1 VLSDSNKPLSYG
13 NLTVH
18 RKPKSA
24 YNSAMLALLRSIFV
38 VATLAVVLIQG
49 TATPAAQATTS
60 GTGISAKPNWAPPT
74 DAAPRLPNGKPDFSG
89 VWDHQ
94 YVPDMT
100 ATNRNPALQ
109 KGPKEL
115 PFTSAG
121 VENMKNYDPVRDGD
135 YTGMCMPY
143 GLMRS
148 MTASTCCFVIG
159 ESTCYLMGRGSGPAL
174 HRWMKRQERRQ
185 QVYERVS
192 SALHSRG
199 GLILMTV
206 RYIPGARMVATL
218 TAGATRYSF
227 KKFIV
232 FTFFGVTIAYTYVA
246 LLGYLGGDA
255 FAHDQLKGLAFSLG
269 LAATVGLVVETTR
282 RIVVKRRAVK
292 ITSA

>member
-1 VLSDSNKPLSYG
+1 MEVARHLLGIAMASHWLLLILFIAAAVDAVFPVVPSEG
-13 NLTVH
+13 MVITAGMAAAAGHQNLLLVI
-18 RKPKSA
+18 A
-24 YNSAMLALLRSIFV
+24 VAMVGS
-38 VATLAVVLIQG
+38 
-49 TATPAAQATTS
+49 
-60 GTGISAKPNWAPPT
+60 
-74 DAAPRLPNGKPDFSG
+74 
-89 VWDHQ
+89 
-94 YVPDMT
+94 
-100 ATNRNPALQ
+100 
-109 KGPKEL
+109 
-115 PFTSAG
+115 
-121 VENMKNYDPVRDGD
+121 
-135 YTGMCMPY
+135 
-143 GLMRS
+143 
-148 MTASTCCFVIG
+148 VIG